1 MDIIHQ
7 ASSIAFSKGL
17 VTGFIIGNLSGFV
30 ISGCIYIGYKLFF
43 PNKEIDKESDL
54 YESDSDSISVSSV
67 SSDTSSDT
75 SSNFSINSDPDY
87 VLTSSHPMILRKKR
101 KLN

>member
-67 SSDTSSDT
+67 SSDTSS
-75 SSNFSINSDPDY
+75 NFSINSDPDY

>member
-67 SSDTSSDT
+67 SSDTSS
-75 SSNFSINSDPDY
+75 NFSINSDPDY
-87 VLTSSHPMILRKKR
+87 VLTPSPPMILRKKR

>member
-67 SSDTSSDT
+67 SSDTSS
-75 SSNFSINSDPDY
+75 NFSINSDPDY
-87 VLTSSHPMILRKKR
+87 VLTPSHPMILRKKR

>member
-7 ASSIAFSKGL
+7 ASSIAFSQGL

-30 ISGCIYIGYKLFF
+30 ISGCIYIGYKIFCS
-43 PNKEIDKESDL
+43 NKETDKEPDL
-54 YESDSDSISVSSV
+54 FESESDSISVSSV
-67 SSDTSSDT
+67 SSDTNS
-75 SSNFSINSDPDY
+75 SINSDPDY
-87 VLTSSHPMILRKKR
+87 VLTPSHPMLLRKKR